1 MATLKETIKPQKE
14 CDMTNLVE
22 ENVER
27 EEEVAN
33 PYNAR
38 KDWHEGQEDKPF
50 ASAQGLYHEPEQPKK
65 KKATRKAAPESDSQD
80 SNYKKRYDDL
90 KKHYDTK
97 VNEFKQKEQELE
109 AEARMTQ
116 QVEQESAYEEQ
127 LESFKEENPD
137 LYDAVEAV
145 TANQTNELREKLSV
159 LEQREA
165 QIVRR
170 EAEET
175 LRTSHPDFLELRESE
190 EFHVWAEAQPEQI
203 QDWIYNN
210 PDNVSLAVKAIDL
223 YKMEAGIA
231 TPTKTKRAQS
241 QSSSGSAADL
251 VSTKTKTVDANE
263 PKIWTQREIAALSM
277 QQYEKFEQEIDQA
290 LMEGRVV
297 Q

>member
-1 MATLKETIKPQKE
+1 
-14 CDMTNLVE
+14 MTNLLE

-38 KDWHEGQEDKPF
+38 KDWHEGEDKPF
-50 ASAQGLYHEPEQPKK
+50 VSAEGVYHEPEQPKK
-65 KKATRKAAPESDSQD
+65 KKATRKKATPETDSQPD
-80 SNYKKRYDDL
+80 SYKKRYDDL
-90 KKHYDTK
+90 KKHYDAK
-97 VNEFKQKEQELE
+97 VNEFKQREQELE
-109 AEARMTQ
+109 AEARMAQ
-116 QVEQESAYEEQ
+116 QVEQQAAYEEQ

-145 TANQTNELREKLSV
+145 TANQTNELRQKLSV

-175 LRTSHPDFLELRESE
+175 LRNSHPDFLELRESE
-190 EFHVWAEAQPEQI
+190 EFHTWAESQPEQI
-203 QDWIYNN
+203 QEWIYNN
-210 PDNVSLAVKAIDL
+210 PDNVSLAIKAIDL
-223 YKMEAGIA
+223 YKMESGIS
-231 TPTKTKRAQS
+231 TPSKSKSSKS

-251 VSTKTKTVDANE
+251 VSTKTKTVDTTE

-277 QQYEKFEQEIDQA
+277 AEYDKHEKEIDKA
-290 LMEGRVV
+290 IMEGRVV
-297 Q
+297 N

>member
-1 MATLKETIKPQKE
+1 
-14 CDMTNLVE
+14 MTNLVE

-27 EEEVAN
+27 EEEAAN

-38 KDWHEGQEDKPF
+38 KDWHEGNDKPF
-50 ASAQGLYHEPEQPKK
+50 ASADGVYHEPEQPKK

-251 VSTKTKTVDANE
+251 VSTKTKTVDTNE

>member
-27 EEEVAN
+27 EEEAAN

-38 KDWHEGQEDKPF
+38 KDWHEGNDKPF
-50 ASAQGLYHEPEQPKK
+50 ASADGVYHEPEQPQK

-145 TANQTNELREKLSV
+145 TTNQTNELREKLSV

-251 VSTKTKTVDANE
+251 VSTKTKTVDTNE

>member
-1 MATLKETIKPQKE
+1 MATLKKTIKPQKE
-14 CDMTNLVE
+14 CDMTNLLE

-38 KDWHEGQEDKPF
+38 KDWHEGEDKPF
-50 ASAQGLYHEPEQPKK
+50 ASADGVYHEPEQPKK
-65 KKATRKAAPESDSQD
+65 KKATRKATPESDSQD
-80 SNYKKRYDDL
+80 SSYKKRYDDL
-90 KKHYDTK
+90 KKHYDAK
-97 VNEFKQKEQELE
+97 VNEFKQKEQEMQ
-109 AEARMTQ
+109 AEARMAQ

-137 LYDAVEAV
+137 LYGAVEAV

-175 LRTSHPDFLELRESE
+175 LRNSHPDFDSVRESE
-190 EFHVWAEAQPEQI
+190 EFHSWAEAQPEQI
-203 QDWIYNN
+203 QEWIYNN

-223 YKMEAGIA
+223 YKMESGIS
-231 TPTKTKRAQS
+231 TPSKSKGAKS

-277 QQYEKFEQEIDQA
+277 AQYEKFEKEIDQA
-290 LMEGRVV
+290 VLEGRVV

>member
-38 KDWHEGQEDKPF
+38 KNWHEGNDKPF
-50 ASAQGLYHEPEQPKK
+50 ASADGVYHEPEQPKK

-241 QSSSGSAADL
+241 QSSSGSTADV
-251 VSTKTKTVDANE
+251 VSTKTKTVDTNE

>member
-38 KDWHEGQEDKPF
+38 KDWHEGNDKPF
-50 ASAQGLYHEPEQPKK
+50 ASADGVYHEPEQPKK

-90 KKHYDTK
+90 KKHYDAK

-145 TANQTNELREKLSV
+145 TTNQTNELREKLSV

-251 VSTKTKTVDANE
+251 VSTKTKTVDTNE

>member
-38 KDWHEGQEDKPF
+38 KDWHEGQEDAPF

-109 AEARMTQ
+109 AEARMAQ

-175 LRTSHPDFLELRESE
+175 LRNSHPDFLELRESE

-210 PDNVSLAVKAIDL
+210 PDNVGLAVKAIDL

-231 TPTKTKRAQS
+231 TPTKTKRTQS

>member
-1 MATLKETIKPQKE
+1 
-14 CDMTNLVE
+14 MTNLVE

-145 TANQTNELREKLSV
+145 TTNQTNELREKLSV

>member
-1 MATLKETIKPQKE
+1 
-14 CDMTNLVE
+14 MTNLLE

-38 KDWHEGQEDKPF
+38 KDWHEGEDEPF
-50 ASAQGLYHEPEQPKK
+50 VSAEGVYYETEQPKK
-65 KKATRKAAPESDSQD
+65 KKATRKKATPEANSQPDS
-80 SNYKKRYDDL
+80 YKKRYDDL
-90 KKHYDTK
+90 KKHYDAK
-97 VNEFKQKEQELE
+97 VNEFKQREQELE
-109 AEARMTQ
+109 AEARMAQ
-116 QVEQESAYEEQ
+116 QVEQQAAYEEQ

-145 TANQTNELREKLSV
+145 TASQTNELREKLSV

-175 LRTSHPDFLELRESE
+175 LRNSHPDFLELRESE
-190 EFHVWAEAQPEQI
+190 EFHTWAESQPKQI
-203 QDWIYNN
+203 QEWIYNN
-210 PDNVSLAVKAIDL
+210 PDNVSLAIKAIDL
-223 YKMEAGIA
+223 YKMESGIS
-231 TPTKTKRAQS
+231 TPSKSKSSKS

-277 QQYEKFEQEIDQA
+277 AQYEKFEKEIDQA
-290 LMEGRVV
+290 VLEGRVV

>member
-38 KDWHEGQEDKPF
+38 KDWHEGQEDAPF

-127 LESFKEENPD
+127 LESFREENPD

-145 TANQTNELREKLSV
+145 TTNQTNELREKLSV

-190 EFHVWAEAQPEQI
+190 EFHVWAEEQPEQI

-210 PDNVSLAVKAIDL
+210 PDNVGLAVKAIDL